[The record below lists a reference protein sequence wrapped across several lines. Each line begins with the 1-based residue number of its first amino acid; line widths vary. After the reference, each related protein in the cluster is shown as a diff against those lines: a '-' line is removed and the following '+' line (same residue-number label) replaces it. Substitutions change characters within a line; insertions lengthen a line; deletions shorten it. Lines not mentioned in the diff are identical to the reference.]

1 MNAENTVVVSKKDV
15 SPVKTGVQN
24 IFDPLNFLDSGFR
37 HNGGMCY
44 HLWRPVKSAF
54 SA

>member
-15 SPVKTGVQN
+15 SPAKTGVQN
-24 IFDPLNFLDSGFR
+24 IFEHLNFLDSGLR
-37 HNGGMCY
+37 HNDGRRY
-44 HLWRPVKSAF
+44 HLWRPVTSAF